1 MMLELIGLVAAAGAA
16 GVGYVRS
23 RSFVARRLR
32 FVDAVQSPSAPL
44 VAGAAA
50 VFVAVPVVWLLPII
64 GGGTALAF
72 GIAVGAGTRAGVR
85 SIRRSLLPG

>member
-1 MMLELIGLVAAAGAA
+1 MMLELIGLVAAV

-32 FVDAVQSPSAPL
+32 FVDAVQSPAAPL

-50 VFVAVPVVWLLPII
+50 VFVAAPVVWLLPII

-72 GIAVGAGTRAGVR
+72 GIAVGAGTRAGAR